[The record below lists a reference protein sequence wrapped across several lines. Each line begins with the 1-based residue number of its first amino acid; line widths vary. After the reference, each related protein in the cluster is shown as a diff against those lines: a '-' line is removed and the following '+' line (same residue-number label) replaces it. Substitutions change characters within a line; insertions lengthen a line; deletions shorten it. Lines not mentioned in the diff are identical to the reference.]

1 MADDFNKVC
10 VRVQPC
16 KMPMFRGGP
25 RWSPEITM
33 EEVGCWSTY
42 YIDAYG
48 NEESKMEFCRC
59 HGGSRLMVDLLDAHV
74 QGGTKMEP

>member
-1 MADDFNKVC
+1 
-10 VRVQPC
+10 
-16 KMPMFRGGP
+16 
-25 RWSPEITM
+25 M

-48 NEESKMEFCRC
+48 NGESKMEFYHC
-59 HGGSRLMVDLLDAHV
+59 HGRGWLLVDRLDAHV

>member
-33 EEVGCWSTY
+33 EEIWSTY
-42 YIDAYG
+42 YIDVYG